1 MKNIF
6 KKIGKFISTYCI
18 GFILGALVVS
28 VASAETTFLLL
39 ASDVTYDNTN
49 TGMSATNVQSALETI
64 DNRISELEEE
74 ANPSYAIGKEVTLSN
89 EKYNVIGSGDD
100 YVTLLKQVPLTT
112 TEINTYGAGHVN
124 MYNTNSSSLYY
135 RTAGDSNGYGQ
146 MAYYSS
152 STCGYS
158 DPTDISTLTTSGCT
172 TDYASSEVKYV
183 IDAWAQAKFTNGEL
197 KTVDGYDTRLITHD
211 EIINNLGYEWGP
223 TCSTCSD
230 GWIKTENTPS
240 WVYNS
245 NYRYW
250 TMSQYQ
256 DSTIEL
262 WYVRDDNGN
271 LDKKDVINVDSVRPV
286 INVYKSKI

>member
-6 KKIGKFISTYCI
+6 KKTGKFISTYCI

-74 ANPSYAIGKEVTLSN
+74 VNSSYAIGQEVTILN

-100 YVTLLKQVPLTT
+100 YVTLLKQEPLTT

-124 MYNTNSSSLYY
+124 MYNVTSGNSTYHTAYDYNDTNH
-135 RTAGDSNGYGQ
+135 TGG

-152 STCGYS
+152 ADCGYG
-158 DPTDISTLTTSGCT
+158 TDSNQTETGCT
-172 TDYASSEVKYV
+172 TDYATSEVKYV
-183 IDAWAQAKFTNGEL
+183 IDSWAAAKFTNGEL
-197 KTVDGYDTRLITHD
+197 KTVDGYGARLITLD
-211 EIINNLGYEWGP
+211 EITTNFGYEWGNITP
-223 TCSTCSD
+223 SD
-230 GWIKTENTPS
+230 EGWVKTDNTPS

-245 NYRYW
+245 NWRYW
-250 TMSQYQ
+250 TMIQYN
-256 DSTIEL
+256 DSSS
-262 WYVRDDNGN
+262 
-271 LDKKDVINVDSVRPV
+271 DVFSVSGDVNNDLVYNHAGAVRPV